1 MQEFLTNVVL
11 LIYLGIVLL
20 YKLVGYT
27 YFAAAWRAGIW
38 ITVLVF
44 LGLSVRYGYL
54 WVLHT
59 AEQNEPLETP
69 QAEPNEN
76 S

>member
-11 LIYLGIVLL
+11 LVYLAVIFIYKFLGFS
-20 YKLVGYT
+20 
-27 YFAAAWRAGIW
+27 YFAAAWRAGVW
-38 ITVLVF
+38 VTVFIL
-44 LGLSVRYGYL
+44 LGFSIRYGYL
-54 WVLHT
+54 WVIHT
-59 AEQNEPLETP
+59 AEQNEKLETP